1 MILRNTA
8 RRSRHSSRPSCRTRL
23 LRDHSTCGK
32 TWLSQ
37 FEVQE
42 RQRTGIASLHIGF
55 NKVFGYYIEVRKSHL
70 NQVPEDYV
78 RKQTLVNAE
87 RFVTPALKDRE
98 VQMLRAEEQ
107 ALHLERQLYS
117 QLCEHLASHTMRIQ
131 HVAQMLGQL
140 DVLTALAEVALTR
153 QYCRPQLDNSRHHH
167 YGWPPPYFRGD
178 LSRRA
183 LRAK

>member
-1 MILRNTA
+1 MLNSTLRN
-8 RRSRHSSRPSCRTRL
+8 HSI
-23 LRDHSTCGK
+23 CGK

-87 RFVTPALKDRE
+87 RLSPFLKDRE

-107 ALHLERQLYS
+107 ALHLERQLYN
-117 QLCEHLASHTMRIQ
+117 QL
-131 HVAQMLGQL
+131 
-140 DVLTALAEVALTR
+140 
-153 QYCRPQLDNSRHHH
+153 
-167 YGWPPPYFRGD
+167 
-178 LSRRA
+178 
-183 LRAK
+183 